1 MTAAGAVKLQPDGKI
16 VAAGA
21 PQPNGFHPPQE
32 FAVARYRANGTLDP
46 AFGTGGVAKAGLL
59 PAGASAAVLQP
70 DGKIV
75 AAGSVGDGLQ
85 QQFAVA
91 RFLGGS
97 PLVCRVPNVM
107 GKTLR
112 SAKRAI
118 KHAHCTVG
126 RVTRAFSSKVGAGR
140 VISQRPRPHRVLPA
154 GAKIKL
160 VVSKGRKHPRRP

>member
-21 PQPNGFHPPQE
+21 AQPNGFHPPQE

-112 SAKRAI
+112 SAKRA
-118 KHAHCTVG
+118 G